1 MERSKRAKGSR
12 GQPLALEL
20 LTSDHRKVDEMFR
33 LYEKRKDGDDAS
45 REMLAQRICAELAVH
60 VRVEEE
66 LFYPWLRENMD
77 DASLVDEALVEHM
90 SAKDLVAQIEGASEI
105 DEMYD
110 AKVKVLGEYVRHHV
124 KEEENEI
131 FRAVRGMEEDLD
143 ELGQEM
149 AARKAEL
156 MAEMGLDSGSEEGDA
171 PGAMRAA
178 TRRGGRKAGAAPGP
192 GAR

>member
-20 LTSDHRKVDEMFR
+20 LMSDHRKVDEMFR
-33 LYEKRKDGDDAS
+33 LYEKRKDGDDAL